1 MNGEIKEFVQQKI
14 DTTKLAH
21 RNMPFKPPAREKP
34 AFNSPHR
41 DARGKPDNL
50 KCCNFDLKQMFY
62 EKGSGKTFD
71 YKIDAKWDMPF
82 DREQVMHEMIVKR

>member
-1 MNGEIKEFVQQKI
+1 
-14 DTTKLAH
+14 
-21 RNMPFKPPAREKP
+21 
-34 AFNSPHR
+34 
-41 DARGKPDNL
+41 
-50 KCCNFDLKQMFY
+50 MFY